1 MSGFALAVVLCL
13 VSAVAYAGGAIVQER
28 VAAGGRGRAPVRR
41 PAWWG
46 AVGLNGVGALLH
58 VIALAYGPL
67 SLVQPLGGLTIVF
80 ALPMAAL
87 FVGRKA
93 GGAAWRGAV
102 MAGAG
107 LAGMLALTGA
117 GTDRAMTDG
126 EQGVLAL
133 ATVGVL
139 GALTAAG
146 RATRHQPAVRALLL
160 AGAAGVAFGIGSV
173 FTKALAVEWTSGSR
187 AWNLPVLAGVAVMAT
202 AGMFLSQAA
211 YRGAGLA
218 APLATVT
225 VANPAV
231 AAAVGLTLLGES
243 FRYGTAGTL
252 LALGC
257 GVVTAGGLIL
267 LTTGR
272 LAGGASAPDGAAPTD
287 GLDARRTDRTAAD
300 RATPVVPSPAGRES
314 PVPPHGSTTVFEA
327 RRKAGVLLPTVPFG
341 ALAVPVQ
348 HRNRPAGRPGV
359 LVPRDAAPPAGD
371 RVRA

>member
-1 MSGFALAVVLCL
+1 MSGFALAVVLSL

-126 EQGVLAL
+126 EQGALAL

-211 YRGAGLA
+211 YRGAGLT

-267 LTTGR
+267 LTTER

-287 GLDARRTDRTAAD
+287 GLDARRTDRAA
-300 RATPVVPSPAGRES
+300 PVVPSPAGRES
-314 PVPPHGSTTVFEA
+314 PVPPHRSTTVFEA
-327 RRKAGVLLPTVPFG
+327 RREACVLLPTVPFG

-359 LVPRDAAPPAGD
+359 LVPRDAVPPAGD